1 MTVASDARG
10 GDGLETLPGEEP
22 VEECERESALPRG
35 GEWETVEIVVHENK
49 QTHLTFCFNPE
60 L

>member
-35 GEWETVEIVVHENK
+35 EEWETVEIVVHENK
-49 QTHLTFCFNPE
+49 
-60 L
+60 